1 MDPEPW
7 NFPGLPPTLT
17 LQDFNDAARAL
28 ASQTRVGRI
37 VPLPLMRSRSL
48 SGTGYNA
55 NVRRI
60 AMALTFPSLELAALA
75 DLATG
80 ELGHIVAAILW
91 RDSSPADGTRP
102 VAMIGPNGYFGS
114 VYYDEL
120 SRQLHNF
127 MRSEAQRFQLLA
139 AAVEI
144 DPMPNPMGSYSVRV
158 WLPKD
163 DEEVQRYRRWLRGA
177 SAGRGEPYRPAVE
190 LVVSLKRLGD
200 YQEELG
206 QLLGDREEAEV
217 GVQLAL
223 EPTPSG
229 KYKGQ
234 NLITA
239 KVLDRTIGQIP
250 AQYRSDCP
258 EFFAAVESGATE
270 ARASIQQYPERI
282 SVHLKL
288 RIG

>member
-7 NFPGLPPTLT
+7 NLPGLPPALT
-17 LQDFNDAARAL
+17 VQDFNDAATAL

-37 VPLPLMRSRSL
+37 IPLPLMRSRSL
-48 SGTGYNA
+48 SGTGYDW

-60 AMALTFPSLELAALA
+60 ATALRYPSLELPALA
-75 DLATG
+75 DQATE

-102 VAMIGPNGYFGS
+102 VALVGPNGYFGS
-114 VYYDEL
+114 LYHYEL
-120 SRQLHNF
+120 GQQLHNF
-127 MRSEAQRFQLLA
+127 TRTEAQRFQLLA

-177 SAGRGEPYRPAVE
+177 AAARGEPYRPAVE

-200 YQEELG
+200 YQEELS
-206 QLLGDREEAEV
+206 QLLGGREEAEV

-239 KVLDRTIGQIP
+239 KVLDRTIGQVP
-250 AQYRSDCP
+250 AQYRADCP
-258 EFFAAVESGATE
+258 EFFAAVESGATD
-270 ARASIQQYPERI
+270 ARASIHQYPERI